1 MNALY
6 ETSILGQPTLI
17 QSRIKADGYAVV
29 PFGTFAGTIYK
40 PLYRLNGRIIPSD
53 TGDQLIADGLK

>member
-1 MNALY
+1 MSTLEASFVGQS
-6 ETSILGQPTLI
+6 TSIRT
-17 QSRIKADGYAVV
+17 KTEDHDVV
-29 PFGTFAGTIYK
+29 PFGTFAGTIHK

>member
-1 MNALY
+1 MNTLEASFLGQS
-6 ETSILGQPTLI
+6 TSI
-17 QSRIKADGYAVV
+17 RIEAEDNDVV

-53 TGDQLIADGLK
+53 TGDQLSADGLK